1 MEQAGVFAPGGA
13 AGILGWSPGQN
24 PEGEK
29 LELSGRRLALCS
41 ITTDRQDTAGWL
53 GRADQGAQGFLLR
66 EEWLSLV
73 PLYLTRYGGE
83 RRHRLSE
90 SGSKPNV
97 TALEHSYYV

>member
-41 ITTDRQDTAGWL
+41 ITTDRQDRRLLDWRPSTFPY
-53 GRADQGAQGFLLR
+53 FL
-66 EEWLSLV
+66 
-73 PLYLTRYGGE
+73 PY
-83 RRHRLSE
+83 
-90 SGSKPNV
+90 P
-97 TALEHSYYV
+97 